1 ACLRL
6 PCASRKRRIGTA
18 CCRLASSSGSASR
31 ARSSTRR
38 ISCSSMRPLRR
49 STRQR
54 RPRSINCSNGGLP
67 TLPSF
72 PSVTARRL
80 RRSTSVG
87 WGLPPK
93 EIPTSRGSRPSRRPS
108 NRKHVR
114 SAMRKGGGRSR
125 PSPLP
130 GQICFAPLLLQA
142 AEGQVSRQLGNE
154 TCAAPVRSRRSHTAK
169 GAEVDRGNEGRVKRR
184 PRIAGK
190 SVALRFR
197 EVCVGVTQ
205 IEREHLPSEAET
217 NVPRVVAGLRNACRE
232 DGIAVEGI
240 ACAEPLTAE
249 LTRHVPAERSERH
262 LFGCRKLDGAR
273 EIFAIGAEVQE
284 VRRPI
289 EIHAERPISPGVGD
303 LAVYFVEA
311 GNRFRDVAI
320 WKEGSK

>member
-1 ACLRL
+1 
-6 PCASRKRRIGTA
+6 
-18 CCRLASSSGSASR
+18 
-31 ARSSTRR
+31 
-38 ISCSSMRPLRR
+38 MRPLRR

-67 TLPSF
+67 TLPPF

-87 WGLPPK
+87 WGLAAK
-93 EIPTSRGSRPSRRPS
+93 AITTSCGRRPSRRPS

-114 SAMRKGGGRSR
+114 SAMRKGGDRSR

-142 AEGQVSRQLGNE
+142 AEGQVSRQLGDE
-154 TCAAPVRSRRSHTAK
+154 TCAAPIRSRGRRSESK
-169 GAEVDRGNEGRVKRR
+169 IDRGNEGRAKGR
-184 PRIAGK
+184 PWIAGER
-190 SVALRFR
+190 VALRFR

-205 IEREHLPSEAET
+205 GEREDLAVET
-217 NVPRVVAGLRNACRE
+217 ESNALSVVARLRDAIRE
-232 DGIAVEGI
+232 IDVAVECI
-240 ACAEPLTAE
+240 TCAEPLMAKF
-249 LTRHVPAERSERH
+249 TRHVPAERSERH

-303 LAVYFVEA
+303 LAVDFVEA

-320 WKEGSK
+320 WKEGKAGIEITKAVRIDAGR